1 MAQRYSASLPSRS
14 HSLADFAKHRLRSTG
29 ARFPYIL
36 QSADKPLM
44 IGPRGYSAEITI
56 EAVTRMLRSLRS
68 IALLMPL
75 LSVPLVAV
83 FWNDVPHRWLFLW
96 WAGAIAVPLA
106 QFLFS
111 RRFLAQPSDLKR
123 AIYFGRLTTL
133 SSVASGLG
141 WGVAGLMLPY
151 AQSVGQ
157 QVLLIGLVIGI
168 PSGSIF
174 GCAFWPATQ
183 YANSIPAVGLTA
195 LGLALQSTPGWGGM
209 AVALLVYLPIVWVL
223 TEQAHGTAIESIRL
237 HFENIDLVKRL
248 EIEKGVAEQAN
259 VAKSKFLAAA
269 SHDLRQPLHSLG
281 LFLTALNAR
290 VEHPDLRELMGN
302 INGSMAALQNL
313 FNALLDISRLDAGAI
328 EVEIR
333 DVSLAPMLARLSR
346 EYEPQA
352 QSQGLGWRVS
362 GADVAVRSDA
372 MLLETILRNLISN
385 AVRYTERGEI
395 CIDYHVQG
403 AEVAIEVRDT
413 GIGIAPEH
421 HEEIFREF
429 HQLHNP
435 ERDRSKGLGLGL
447 AIVDRLV
454 KLLGHSLDVRS
465 SLGGGSIFSLT
476 LPLGSSA
483 AAASETTP
491 IDDAAADAPLHVLVI
506 DDEASV
512 RTAMSL
518 LLGDWGHEV
527 ITAAS
532 LDEAQRLISRAPDA
546 IVADYRLR
554 DEQTGADAIRAIQ
567 ARFGIKMPALILT
580 GDTHPDRIAQAK
592 SSGFALLHKPLQTA
606 KLRAFIR
613 AASRARAPPR

>member
-1 MAQRYSASLPSRS
+1 MTPNGL
-14 HSLADFAKHRLRSTG
+14 KH
-29 ARFPYIL
+29 
-36 QSADKPLM
+36 ADKPLV
-44 IGPRGYSAEITI
+44 IGPRGYSDEITI
-56 EAVTRMLRSLRS
+56 EGVTRMLRSLHS

-75 LSVPLVAV
+75 LSVPVVAV

-106 QFLFS
+106 QFFFS
-111 RRFLAQPSDLKR
+111 RCFLAQPADLRR
-123 AIYFGRLTTL
+123 AVYFGRLTTV

-151 AQSVGQ
+151 AHTVGQ

-223 TEQAHGTAIESIRL
+223 TEQAHRTAIESIRL

-248 EIEKGVAEQAN
+248 EVEKCFAEQAN

-290 VEHPDLRELMGN
+290 VDHPDMRALMGN
-302 INGSMAALQNL
+302 INSSMAALHGL
-313 FNALLDISRLDAGAI
+313 FNALLDISRLDAGAV
-328 EVEIR
+328 ETEIR
-333 DVSLAPMLARLSR
+333 DMRLAPMLARLGG

-352 QSQGLGWRVS
+352 RSQGLAWRVS
-362 GADVAVRSDA
+362 GADLVVRSDA

-385 AVRYTERGEI
+385 ALRYTERGEI
-395 CIDYHVQG
+395 SIDCQARG
-403 AEVAIEVRDT
+403 DEASIEVRDT
-413 GIGIAPEH
+413 GIGIAAEH

-454 KLLGHSLDVRS
+454 KLLGYSLDLRAG
-465 SLGGGSIFSLT
+465 LGAGSIFTLT
-476 LPLGSSA
+476 LPRGNVA
-483 AAASETTP
+483 TVAVQEATP
-491 IDDAAADAPLHVLVI
+491 IDDAAADSPLRVLVI

-512 RTAMSL
+512 RTAMSI

-527 ITAAS
+527 IAATS
-532 LDEAQRLISRAPDA
+532 LEEAQRILQRAPDA

-554 DEQTGADAIRAIQ
+554 GEKTGAEAIRAIQ
-567 ARFGIKMPALILT
+567 GRFGVSIPALILT

-592 SSGFALLHKPLQTA
+592 SSGFALLHKPVQSA

-613 AASRARAPPR
+613 AASRAPPQAD